1 MCIRDKPLS
10 LPAFDGALRP
20 LDRTWA
26 PWILRHYSHAFG
38 GLPYMEEAVRRGVL
52 GAFPT
57 GSNQPAGFVGF
68 HEEGSIGML
77 EVLPAW
83 RRRGLGELLLRAAVN
98 RALERGALPF
108 AQVIEDNAPSLA
120 LQQKAG
126 LTLSGTRMFWLMRE

>member
-1 MCIRDKPLS
+1 
-10 LPAFDGALRP
+10 
-20 LDRTWA
+20 
-26 PWILRHYSHAFG
+26 
-38 GLPYMEEAVRRGVL
+38 MEEAVRRGVL